1 MGSGPFC
8 ERDQKLGC
16 RRREVQRTTGIPRC
30 NCPVKAVGLMLKVL
44 LPFLDK
50 ENERQIKEGIIPP
63 SEIEQE
69 DTKYPFSGD

>member
-1 MGSGPFC
+1 
-8 ERDQKLGC
+8 
-16 RRREVQRTTGIPRC
+16 
-30 NCPVKAVGLMLKVL
+30 MLKVL